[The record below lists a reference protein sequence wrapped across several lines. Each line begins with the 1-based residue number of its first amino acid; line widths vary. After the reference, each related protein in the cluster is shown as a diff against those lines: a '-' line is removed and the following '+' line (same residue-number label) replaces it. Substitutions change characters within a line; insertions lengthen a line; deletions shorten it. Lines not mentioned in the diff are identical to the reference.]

1 MDRKKFIFEVICMI
15 ALGALLIIVM
25 MMQAKPE
32 PGDVSIICFMTIL
45 CYAFVRIASL
55 YDDVEKK
62 PSPRTKRVEF
72 TLSNSIKP
80 EYKIISN
87 GYRFKCADTDILSK
101 LRPED
106 MKLTNSLL
114 S

>member
-15 ALGALLIIVM
+15 TLGALLIIAM
-25 MMQAKPE
+25 MIQAKPE
-32 PGDVSIICFMTIL
+32 QGDVFIICFMTIL
-45 CYAFVRIASL
+45 CYAFVKIASL

-62 PSPRTKRVEF
+62 PSPHTKRVEF

-80 EYKIISN
+80 EYKVRH

-101 LRPED
+101 LRTENL
-106 MKLTNSLL
+106 KVTNSILH
-114 S
+114 